1 MAIKDLTQIHNS
13 MDVEVVDINGNYQF
27 REKIESMGLRIGV
40 HLTKLSTQVMHGPV
54 TVKVG
59 NTKIAIGHG
68 MAKKIM
74 VSGNNV

>member
-1 MAIKDLTQIHNS
+1 MTIKDLTQILNS
-13 MDVEVVDINGNYQF
+13 TDVKVVEINGNHQF
-27 REKIESMGLRIGV
+27 QEKLEAMGLRIGV
-40 HLTKLSTQVMHGPV
+40 RITKLSTQVMHGPV

-74 VSGNNV
+74 VSGN